1 METRKESLETRIAR
15 AGTLLRTRVDVAL
28 EEQNATLLRS
38 MNRRATLQLRLQE
51 TVEGLSVVAISYY
64 TIGLVSYVLKATK
77 NAGLSIDPEIGTGL
91 AIIPVVA
98 SVWLGL
104 RQMKKRLTREDHDD
118 L

>member
-1 METRKESLETRIAR
+1 M
-15 AGTLLRTRVDVAL
+15 DVAL
-28 EEQNATLLRS
+28 EEQNANLLRS

-77 NAGLSIDPEIGTGL
+77 SAGMHIDPETGTGL
-91 AIIPVVA
+91 AILPVVA
-98 SVWLGL
+98 AVWLGL
-104 RQMKKRLTREDHDD
+104 RRMKKRLTRDNHDD